1 MHRCFPCGV
10 LGTRFNRSIH
20 VTGHTIGEGRRSV
33 EGGFRKKG
41 ASTSA
46 TATTVDGYGP
56 FASLCCMLQRLQASS
71 WHLFFSSTVDASMP
85 FHGRSALGL
94 IAHVNALGSL
104 AALGL
109 NYLVLYMVLLVLT
122 GLCGI
127 VLGTHP
133 SFWW

>member
-1 MHRCFPCGV
+1 
-10 LGTRFNRSIH
+10 
-20 VTGHTIGEGRRSV
+20 
-33 EGGFRKKG
+33 
-41 ASTSA
+41 
-46 TATTVDGYGP
+46 
-56 FASLCCMLQRLQASS
+56 MLQRLQVSS

-122 GLCGI
+122 GLCGT